1 MPDVRVTVKGLRW
14 WRRGHPWIYR
24 DDLVKAP
31 RDGAGEIVRVL
42 GPAGECLGQYFYNPA
57 SKIALRLVRADE
69 RPVDRTWWAA
79 RLQAAIA
86 YRARV
91 VQESTA
97 YRVVSSEA
105 DGFPGLIVDRYGDI
119 LVLQCTALGMAQQ
132 LPIVVDLLKELL
144 HPTAIVARHDMAVRA
159 LEGLPQETS
168 LLHGERPGPIEIQ
181 EGSCR
186 FLVDVWTGQKTG
198 WYLDQRE
205 NRQAAARYARG
216 RVLDAFAYQG
226 GFTCHVA
233 RRAEQV
239 IALESSVAAL
249 AVLTE
254 NAARNGLTNVTTLQ
268 ANAFDAL
275 KEMDRREERFNLII
289 LDPPAFAKSRQDLA
303 GARRGYKDLNLRA
316 LKMLAPGGHLVTCS
330 CSYNL
335 DEATFLEILREAAAD
350 ARRTARVVEVR
361 TQAQDHPILLALPES
376 HYLKC
381 VVLEVVE

>member
-31 RDGAGEIVRVL
+31 REGAGDIVRVL
-42 GPAGECLGQYFYNPA
+42 GPAGEFLGQYFYNPG
-57 SKIALRLVRADE
+57 SKIALRLVCTEE
-69 RPVDRTWWAA
+69 RPVDRTWWMT

-97 YRVVSSEA
+97 YRVLSSEA
-105 DGFPGLIVDRYGDI
+105 DGFPGLIVDRYGDV

-132 LPIVVDLLKELL
+132 LPIIVDLLKELL
-144 HPTAIVARHDMAVRA
+144 QPMAIVARHDMAVRA
-159 LEGLPQETS
+159 LEGLPQETA
-168 LLHGERPGPIEIQ
+168 LLHGERPGPVEIR
-181 EGSCR
+181 EGEAR

-205 NRQAAARYARG
+205 NRLAAARYARG

-233 RRAEQV
+233 RQAEQV
-239 IALESSVAAL
+239 IALDSSVAAL
-249 AVLTE
+249 AALTE
-254 NAARNGLTNVTTLQ
+254 NATRNGLTNVTTLQ

-275 KEMDRREERFNLII
+275 KEMDRREERFDLII

-316 LKMLAPGGHLVTCS
+316 LKMLTPGGHLITCS